1 MASCCPMGR
10 VLLCAC
16 GAPNEQLQGLLI
28 YPKYPS
34 CSTATEALFAVCIL
48 FFGQKISG
56 FGLGFLFY
64 LQHRLFVCVG
74 LLTVDVVLT
83 VAVWCVHKC
92 GCKVV

>member
-1 MASCCPMGR
+1 MASRCPR
-10 VLLCAC
+10 PALNSASVALEELS
-16 GAPNEQLQGLLI
+16 LGLLI
-28 YPKYPS
+28 HLIHPLS
-34 CSTATEALFAVCIL
+34 STATEALFAVCIL
-48 FFGQKISG
+48 FFPLKISG
-56 FGLGFLFY
+56 FGLGFVFY